1 MPSDSQ
7 SSRELEIPDLAACDD
22 EESSAGALEPGLL
35 VAAQPL
41 GLDPTET
48 PHTQRDAPDQK
59 FSQWRRRGGLA
70 RHLKSR
76 PTLGSMPLTVR
87 DENTADEDDQEEKDE
102 KEKKEKGQ
110 SRGAQ
115 ALSYIRGKLSE
126 DGIAQIT
133 AMIHDPSLALTTI
146 QSDLLGKIGRL
157 GSHGDKTGVRRA
169 LMELVE
175 KVDVSSPKDSAVLI
189 AREEAGDM
197 LSSNVSQQMARLDS
211 GKQSLQMTQG
221 GRVVSQ
227 LQSILG
233 QHKAFGWADGMDRGW
248 RRLTERFGQQ
258 ANGAVD
264 VVVGGAK
271 PSEGAAVVPGAAGAA
286 APPAQAQVGAWN
298 VSGSGASAPG
308 AEPKVGSWAVP
319 QAGGP
324 GSATPGQP
332 PVGQWTIGAPAEGGS
347 ASGAGP
353 GPGGAGEGPQVGK
366 WGVPGQQI
374 PGAPGQVAGAP
385 GQEVAPKV
393 GQWTTQPGAGA
404 PGGGGS
410 ASPPGGGPA
419 VGKWNVPGS
428 ADLAAAGADAAK
440 GGGPPVGTWK
450 VPGGAD
456 VAASAADA
464 AKGAAPSQPVGQ
476 WNTAAPSGEPAVGK
490 FTTGADIPLAG
501 DLNLSELLK
510 QNPNISN
517 VRIVELVQSAE
528 AKQPP
533 KLRAI
538 TDIARSVFGKKF
550 GF

>member
-1 MPSDSQ
+1 MPSDSH
-7 SSRELEIPDLAACDD
+7 SPRVPETSDLAACDD

-35 VAAQPL
+35 VAPQPL

-48 PHTQRDAPDQK
+48 PQTQRDAPDQK
-59 FSQWRRRGGLA
+59 FSQWRRRGGLE

-87 DENTADEDDQEEKDE
+87 QEDSTAEDEQEE
-102 KEKKEKGQ
+102 KEKKDKGQ

-126 DGIAQIT
+126 GGIAQIT
-133 AMIHDPSLALTTI
+133 AMVHDPSLALTTI
-146 QSDLLGKIGRL
+146 QSDLLAKIGRL

-175 KVDVSSPKDSAVLI
+175 KVDVASPKDSAVLI
-189 AREEAGDM
+189 ARDEAGDM
-197 LSSNVSQQMARLDS
+197 LSSNVSQQMARLES

-271 PSEGAAVVPGAAGAA
+271 PVEGAAGVAGAAGGA
-286 APPAQAQVGAWN
+286 APPAQAPVGAWN
-298 VSGSGASAPG
+298 LSGGGTPVAG

-319 QAGGP
+319 QPGGGP
-324 GSATPGQP
+324 GPAAPGQP
-332 PVGQWTIGAPAEGGS
+332 PVGQWTVGAPADGGNS
-347 ASGAGP
+347 SGAGAGSP
-353 GPGGAGEGPQVGK
+353 GAGEGPQVGK

-374 PGAPGQVAGAP
+374 PGAPGQVPGTP

-393 GQWTTQPGAGA
+393 GQWTTQPGA

-410 ASPPGGGPA
+410 AGPPGGGPA
-419 VGKWNVPGS
+419 VGQWSVPGS
-428 ADLAAAGADAAK
+428 ADVPAAGADAAK
-440 GGGPPVGTWK
+440 GGGPPVGKWN

-456 VAASAADA
+456 VAAPGADA
-464 AKGAAPSQPVGQ
+464 AKGAAASQPVGQ
-476 WNTAAPSGEPAVGK
+476 WSTAAPSGEPLVGK

-517 VRIVELVQSAE
+517 VRLVELVQSAE

-538 TDIARSVFGKKF
+538 TDIARSLFGKKF